1 MSILQTI
8 DLKKYY
14 GTEPN
19 ITRALDGVNFSVND
33 GEFVAV
39 VGTSGSGKSTLLHMM
54 GGLDTPTSGNVI
66 VRDKE
71 LSKMND
77 EQLTIFRRRNIGFIF
92 QNYNL
97 VPSAEVLGLIKRTSA
112 EFRQTVV
119 MITHNNDIARLAD
132 RIVRIEDGKIV
143 E

>member
-39 VGTSGSGKSTLLHMM
+39 VGMVLVYKCGQKKLNNLYYQM
-54 GGLDTPTSGNVI
+54 
-66 VRDKE
+66 KE
-71 LSKMND
+71 
-77 EQLTIFRRRNIGFIF
+77 QRR
-92 QNYNL
+92 
-97 VPSAEVLGLIKRTSA
+97 
-112 EFRQTVV
+112 
-119 MITHNNDIARLAD
+119 
-132 RIVRIEDGKIV
+132 
-143 E
+143 